1 MAPSEAALNRVLYA
15 LLVVVG
21 YLFVKEI
28 QRAYERRQ
36 QALWDDRYIDAVRSS
51 PEEWKL
57 GWRLEDLESRL
68 HSQRR
73 VADALVEADGDVQH
87 LVSAVAG
94 HEEEVEHAVERGL
107 ARRHLCFALLSARRE
122 RRARCGRVSVL
133 LLWNTRAPLLSLL
146 SALS

>member
-1 MAPSEAALNRVLYA
+1 MAPSEAALNRVLYV

-57 GWRLEDLESRL
+57 GLQLLEFQLMMY
-68 HSQRR
+68 
-73 VADALVEADGDVQH
+73 
-87 LVSAVAG
+87 
-94 HEEEVEHAVERGL
+94 
-107 ARRHLCFALLSARRE
+107 
-122 RRARCGRVSVL
+122 
-133 LLWNTRAPLLSLL
+133 
-146 SALS
+146 

>member
-1 MAPSEAALNRVLYA
+1 MAPSEAALNRVLYV
-15 LLVVVG
+15 LLIIVG
-21 YLFVKEI
+21 YLFVGEI
-28 QRAYERRQ
+28 RRAYERRQ

-87 LVSAVAG
+87 LLSAVSG
-94 HEEEVEHAVERGL
+94 HE
-107 ARRHLCFALLSARRE
+107 
-122 RRARCGRVSVL
+122 
-133 LLWNTRAPLLSLL
+133 
-146 SALS
+146 